1 MEYEGEQWV
10 QGAEAQ
16 AVEVEAKVKAQEVE
30 WESWMEDWE
39 ALEAKMVLVE
49 MGTKQEM
56 ADVLVE
62 AIDEVQD
69 VQEAQVELE
78 VQEDLVELEVQD
90 HHSRHL
96 PPDPAALA
104 GQEHH
109 HQAGEHPL
117 SRLGRPHHRGAGQT
131 H

>member
-1 MEYEGEQWV
+1 
-10 QGAEAQ
+10 
-16 AVEVEAKVKAQEVE
+16 
-30 WESWMEDWE
+30 MEDWE

-49 MGTKQEM
+49 METEQEM
-56 ADVLVE
+56 ADVMVE
-62 AIDEVQD
+62 AIDEAQD

-104 GQEHH
+104 GQEHR
-109 HQAGEHPL
+109 HQVGEHPL
-117 SRLGRPHHRGAGQT
+117 SRLGCPHRRGAVQT

>member
-1 MEYEGEQWV
+1 
-10 QGAEAQ
+10 
-16 AVEVEAKVKAQEVE
+16 
-30 WESWMEDWE
+30 MEDWE
-39 ALEAKMVLVE
+39 AVGAKMVLVE
-49 MGTKQEM
+49 METEQGM

-62 AIDEVQD
+62 AIDEVQEA
-69 VQEAQVELE
+69 QEAQEA
-78 VQEDLVELEVQD
+78 QEDLVELEVQD

-104 GQEHH
+104 GQEHR

-117 SRLGRPHHRGAGQT
+117 SRLGRPHHRGGGQT

>member
-1 MEYEGEQWV
+1 
-10 QGAEAQ
+10 
-16 AVEVEAKVKAQEVE
+16 
-30 WESWMEDWE
+30 MEDWE

-49 MGTKQEM
+49 MGTEQEM

-62 AIDEVQD
+62 AIDEVQ
-69 VQEAQVELE
+69 EAQGMQEQ
-78 VQEDLVELEVQD
+78 QEDLVELVELEVQD

-104 GQEHH
+104 GQEHR
-109 HQAGEHPL
+109 HQAGEHPRN
-117 SRLGRPHHRGAGQT
+117 RLGRLHRRGGGQT

>member
-1 MEYEGEQWV
+1 
-10 QGAEAQ
+10 
-16 AVEVEAKVKAQEVE
+16 
-30 WESWMEDWE
+30 MEDWG

-49 MGTKQEM
+49 M
-56 ADVLVE
+56 ADALVE
-62 AIDEVQD
+62 AIDEAQEAQE
-69 VQEAQVELE
+69 VQEAQEDLVE
-78 VQEDLVELEVQD
+78 LVELEVQD

-109 HQAGEHPL
+109 HLVGERPL
-117 SRLGRPHHRGAGQT
+117 GRLGRPHHRGAGQR

>member
-1 MEYEGEQWV
+1 
-10 QGAEAQ
+10 
-16 AVEVEAKVKAQEVE
+16 
-30 WESWMEDWE
+30 MEDWG

-49 MGTKQEM
+49 MGTEQEM
-56 ADVLVE
+56 ADALVE

-69 VQEAQVELE
+69 VHEAQE
-78 VQEDLVELEVQD
+78 VQEVQEELMELVELEVQD

-104 GQEHH
+104 DQEHRR
-109 HQAGEHPL
+109 QARERPL
-117 SRLGRPHHRGAGQT
+117 SHLGRPHRREGVQT